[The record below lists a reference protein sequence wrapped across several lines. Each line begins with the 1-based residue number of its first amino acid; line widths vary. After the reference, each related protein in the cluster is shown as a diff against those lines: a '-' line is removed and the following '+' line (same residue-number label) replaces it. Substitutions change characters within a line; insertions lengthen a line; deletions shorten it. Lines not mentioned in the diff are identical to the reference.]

1 MFKSIRNYARDLMRE
16 CTGATAIEYGLILAL
31 VALALLVGLTAL
43 GSGNGGLWSAVESK
57 VVNATQPEGA

>member
-1 MFKSIRNYARDLMRE
+1 MRE